1 MLSKLAQIN
10 TMQDLESAVG
20 FGVGIIMILSYAYGV
35 ILIIQG
41 LLSERGDGSWKY
53 TIAKG
58 IALFASTGVVNLLFG
73 HFFPGQTIP
82 VSFTN

>member
-1 MLSKLAQIN
+1 MGILAQTIN

-20 FGVGIIMILSYAYGV
+20 FGVGIVMILSYAYGV

-53 TIAKG
+53 TLAKG
-58 IALFASTGVVNLLFG
+58 IALFASTGIVNLLFA

-82 VSFTN
+82 VSFN